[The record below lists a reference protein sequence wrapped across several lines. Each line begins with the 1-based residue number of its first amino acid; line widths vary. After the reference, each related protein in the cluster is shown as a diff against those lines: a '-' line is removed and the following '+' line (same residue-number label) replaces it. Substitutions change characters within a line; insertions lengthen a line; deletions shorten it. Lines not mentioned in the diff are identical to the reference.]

1 MFKIQF
7 IGNVG
12 ADATLKQFENSSVI
26 NFSVAVTETHKGK
39 DGQKQEV
46 IKWIDCEI
54 WNRPKLHPVILKG
67 TMLFVNGTPEVRA
80 YMPKEGKEPKAVQVC
95 RVDELD
101 ILSKRP
107 GEIFPFD

>member
-1 MFKIQF
+1 MHKIEF

-12 ADATLKQFENSSVI
+12 SDAKLKQLESSNVI
-26 NFSVAVTETHKGK
+26 NFSVAVTETFKGK
-39 DGQKQEV
+39 DGEKQSAT
-46 IKWIDCEI
+46 KWIECEI
-54 WNRPKLHPVILKG
+54 WNRPKLHSVILKG

-80 YMPKEGKEPKAVQVC
+80 YMPKEGKDPKAIQVC
-95 RVDELD
+95 RVDEIV